1 MHYGLPAVTGLAEL
15 WGTDVFHCPYC
26 HGWEVQDQRLAV
38 YGSGERAVHQALLLT
53 PLSDD
58 VAVFCDSPTAFSMDQ
73 KRQLAAA
80 GIDVRTEHVERI
92 DKRYDGMHIV
102 LHEHSPVARDALFIQ
117 PQLTLAS
124 DLAVTLGAELTD
136 TGTVAI
142 DPTGQSSV
150 PGLYIAGDAATPVQ
164 SVAVATG
171 SGARAAYAIN
181 ASLLNQIPEPRHD
194 AQPPQAGTS
203 EV

>member
-1 MHYGLPAVTGLAEL
+1 M
-15 WGTDVFHCPYC
+15 
-26 HGWEVQDQRLAV
+26 
-38 YGSGERAVHQALLLT
+38 
-53 PLSDD
+53 
-58 VAVFCDSPTAFSMDQ
+58 
-73 KRQLAAA
+73 
-80 GIDVRTEHVERI
+80 
-92 DKRYDGMHIV
+92 
-102 LHEHSPVARDALFIQ
+102 
-117 PQLTLAS
+117 AS

-150 PGLYIAGDAATPVQ
+150 PGLYVAGDAATPVQ

-181 ASLLNQIPEPRHD
+181 ASLLNELPESRQD
-194 AQPPQAGTS
+194 AQPHPTGTS